1 MDRPFDSFVIL
12 AEMRTGSN
20 FLESNLNEV
29 PGLHSYGEVFN
40 PYLICQPDQA
50 DLFGV
55 TLAERDAD
63 PMRMIAR
70 MRENTEGLY
79 GFRLFHDHDKRVFEA
94 VLEDRRCAKVILSRN
109 LVDAWVSQ
117 RIAWSTNQWALQ
129 DLKDAKKWRVKF
141 DPKDFNHFF
150 FTVKER
156 QQEIARRLQIT
167 GQAGY
172 YINYDDIQDLKVI
185 NGLARFLGVE
195 HELTEFSGKFKKQN
209 PESLADKVRNFPL
222 LEQTVNE
229 IDRYDLESLPNF
241 EPVRAPMVPSYVTA
255 EKAPL
260 LYMPVQASAD
270 REVKAWMAAVDG
282 VAVEELGSGLN
293 QKDLRKWK
301 RQHPGH
307 RTFTVLRHPAR
318 RAHAAFC
325 RHFISGGPETYTEIR
340 QALSAVYK
348 VRLPNTAPP
357 GESWDKVQHRAA
369 FLGFLKFVAGNMAG
383 QTGLRVDGSWASQG
397 QVVVGFGQVL
407 PPDHLLREDD
417 LEAGLAQLAREV
429 GLTAV
434 PPLPPIAPDAPYTL
448 DDIYDDEVEEAV
460 RKAYQR
466 DFMLFGFKPW
476 SKTKKA

>member
-20 FLESNLNEV
+20 FLESNLNEF

-40 PYLICQPDQA
+40 PYLICKPEQK

-63 PMRMIAR
+63 PMQMIDK

-79 GFRLFHDHDKRVFEA
+79 GFRLFNDHDPRVFDH
-94 VLEDRRCAKVILSRN
+94 VMEDRRCAKIILSRN

-117 RIAWSTNQWALQ
+117 RIAWSTNQWALK
-129 DLKDAKKWRVKF
+129 DLRDAKKWRVKF

-150 FTVKER
+150 FTVKAR

-167 GQAGY
+167 GQAGF
-172 YINYDDIQDLKVI
+172 YINYDDIQDLKVV

-195 HELTEFSGKFKKQN
+195 HELAEFSGKFKKQN

-222 LEQTVNE
+222 LLETVNSV
-229 IDRYDLESLPNF
+229 DRYDLESLPNF
-241 EPVRAPMVPSYVTA
+241 EPIRTPMVPSYVTT
-255 EKAPL
+255 ETVPL

-270 REVKAWMAAVDG
+270 REVKQWMATIDEI
-282 VAVEELGSGLN
+282 AVEELGSGFT
-293 QKDLRKWK
+293 QRDLRKWK

-307 RTFTVLRHPAR
+307 RSFTVLRHPAR

-325 RHFISGGPETYTEIR
+325 RHFLNGGPETYWEIR
-340 QALSAVYK
+340 DALREIYDVA
-348 VRLPNTAPP
+348 LPGELPP
-357 GESWDKVQHRAA
+357 GEDWDKARHHKA
-369 FLGFLKFVAGNMAG
+369 FLGFLGFVHGNLNG
-383 QTGLRVDGSWASQG
+383 QTAIRVDGSWATLG
-397 QVVVGFGQVL
+397 HVVTGFGQVL
-407 PPDHLLREDD
+407 PPDHILREDE
-417 LEAGLAQLAREV
+417 LEDGLAMLAREV
-429 GLTAV
+429 GLKN
-434 PPLPPIAPDAPYTL
+434 PPALPAIADDSPFTL
-448 DDIYDDEVEEAV
+448 DDIYDDEVEEAL

-476 SKTKKA
+476 SRAKR